1 MGITGFTVEITT
13 PISANKMFHAA
24 ILDGHNLVPKLMPE
38 IISSASISE
47 GDVRVGSIKQIN
59 FTEAMPFAY
68 LKERIDILD
77 KENLECK
84 FTLIEGADIGK
95 KLEWATSH
103 IKAEPKSDGGCI
115 YKVSS
120 ELKTLSGLQYS
131 EEELQMSK
139 NAATGMVKAMEA
151 YLIAHPDAYA

>member
-13 PISANKMFHAA
+13 PISAAKMFNAA
-24 ILDGHNLVPKLMPE
+24 ILDGHNLVPKLMPG

-47 GDVRVGSIKQIN
+47 GDVGVGSIKQIN
-59 FTEAMPFAY
+59 FTDAMPFAY
-68 LKERIDILD
+68 LKERIDVLD
-77 KENLECK
+77 KENFECK

-103 IKAEPKSDGGCI
+103 IKAEPTSDGGCI

-120 ELKTLSGLQYS
+120 ELKTLSGIEYS

-151 YLIAHPDAYA
+151 YLIAHPDA